1 VRKEKWRFA
10 MDLIPVWGPWWS
22 FLRLLLNLVK
32 KKRKNLLY
40 FVISLVEEPPSL
52 LHIHWV

>member
-1 VRKEKWRFA
+1 
-10 MDLIPVWGPWWS
+10 MGPMVVIS
-22 FLRLLLNLVK
+22 KTIIEFGK